1 MVRMGE
7 LSVSRTPGHV
17 LASIGLGSCI
27 GVVLVETARPLAGL
41 AHVVLPASGAG
52 ADAAVGKFADR
63 AVPALVEQMVAI
75 GALRNM
81 LQAVLVG
88 GAQMFALGSAS
99 ALDIGRRNE
108 LAVREAL
115 VHAGVAV
122 RAAATGGGKG
132 RTVRVYVG
140 SGRVTVKEPGSAEL
154 ELYSPGPRASVPRAR
169 EAVLARSTR

>member
-27 GVVLVETARPLAGL
+27 GLVLLEASRPFAGL
-41 AHVVLPASGAG
+41 AHIVLPTSNERS
-52 ADAAVGKFADR
+52 DAAVGKFADS
-63 AVPALVEQMVAI
+63 AVPALLEKMASI
-75 GALRNM
+75 GAPRSS

-99 ALDIGRRNE
+99 SLDIGRRNE

-115 VHAGVAV
+115 THAGLSVH
-122 RAAATGGGKG
+122 AAATGGNKG
-132 RTVRVYVG
+132 RTVRVYVDRG
-140 SGRVTVKEPGSAEL
+140 LVTVREPGAAEV
-154 ELYSPGPRASVPRAR
+154 ELFSRPGKRGDAND
-169 EAVLARSTR
+169 